1 MIYPKDNRFILSSNP
16 HSLGLQN
23 DMQNGPTA
31 TGPGGLVGM
40 VNQKLH
46 IGSGALLQQCNPPK
60 HLSWGGKMSI
70 WR

>member
-1 MIYPKDNRFILSSNP
+1 MIYPKDNRFVLSCNP
-16 HSLGLQN
+16 HSLGLKN
-23 DMQNGPTA
+23 DMQNTPTA

-46 IGSGALLQQCNPPK
+46 IASGALVQQNNPPM
-60 HLSWGGKMSI
+60 HRAWGGKYSI